1 MLPPMAQ
8 EEGLLI
14 LNLYFKTVSFAAAAT
29 AAATTTDNNEPHQQA
44 TAAAATTNAIECPPS
59 LDRHLSNNVDRDHC
73 HKTF

>member
-1 MLPPMAQ
+1 MAQ

-14 LNLYFKTVSFAAAAT
+14 LNLYFKTVSFTAAAT
-29 AAATTTDNNEPHQQA
+29 TTTDNNEPHQQA
-44 TAAAATTNAIECPPS
+44 TAAAAATTTNAIECPPS